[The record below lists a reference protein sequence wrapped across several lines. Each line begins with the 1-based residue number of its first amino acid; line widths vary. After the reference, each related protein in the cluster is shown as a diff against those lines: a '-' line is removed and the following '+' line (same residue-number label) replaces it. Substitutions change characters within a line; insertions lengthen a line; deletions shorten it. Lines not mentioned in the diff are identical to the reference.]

1 MKWIKQQLNFQSR
14 SEAVWKFQ
22 LLVINLDFHNDL
34 HCPIWTESREQIYRQ
49 WILIQ
54 LLQLNINSVSAYL
67 EMHKSKS
74 IISTSFGRYL
84 TDDSNKCRFRSF

>member
-54 LLQLNINSVSAYL
+54 LLQLNINTNGRLSCQFLYQL
-67 EMHKSKS
+67 GLLLT
-74 IISTSFGRYL
+74 II
-84 TDDSNKCRFRSF
+84 NH